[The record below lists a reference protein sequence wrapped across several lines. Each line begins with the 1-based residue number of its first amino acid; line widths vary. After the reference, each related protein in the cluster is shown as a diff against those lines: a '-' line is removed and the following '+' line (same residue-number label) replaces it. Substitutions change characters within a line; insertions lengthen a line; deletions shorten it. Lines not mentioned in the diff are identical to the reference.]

1 MQEEDKIKK
10 QNTVNKEDVES
21 FDIDDESKKHDS
33 NNEEVMAELAEQWND
48 EVMTEFVE
56 LGDDGE
62 EMDSNSTVKKLR
74 EKVKKL
80 EAEKAEYLN
89 SWQRALADYKN
100 REMSIAKERP
110 EWGKMAVRDF
120 AEDLLIVLDTYD
132 AAKSNVAVWEAV
144 DANWR
149 AGIEYIFNTFE
160 SKLKDQGFEKFGAVG
175 DEFDPNIHEGLGTV
189 PTVAVVSSFAETKGT
204 ESKSPED
211 ANANKENTIA
221 QLIMSGYKYNG
232 KVIRPAK
239 VKVYN

>member
-1 MQEEDKIKK
+1 MQEEDKKENIFNE
-10 QNTVNKEDVES
+10 NTNMEDLIN
-21 FDIDDESKKHDS
+21 D
-33 NNEEVMAELAEQWND
+33 NND
-48 EVMTEFVE
+48 EPIAEFVD

-62 EMDSNSTVKKLR
+62 EMDGNGTVKKLR
-74 EKVKKL
+74 EKIKKL

-110 EWGKMAVRDF
+110 EWGRMAVRDF
-120 AEDLLIVLDTYD
+120 AEDLLIVMDTYD
-132 AAKSNVAVWEAV
+132 AAKSNAKAWEAV

-160 SKLKDQGFEKFGAVG
+160 NKLKEQGFEKFGAVG
-175 DEFDPNIHEGLGTV
+175 DSFDPNIHEGLG
-189 PTVAVVSSFAETKGT
+189 AVSLDSNMSEDDKNK
-204 ESKSPED
+204 KSAD
-211 ANANKENTIA
+211 AKAMADKENTIA

-239 VKVYN
+239 VKVYSAV

>member
-1 MQEEDKIKK
+1 MKEEKIIEENIL
-10 QNTVNKEDVES
+10 NTDV
-21 FDIDDESKKHDS
+21 D
-33 NNEEVMAELAEQWND
+33 NEPIA
-48 EVMTEFVE
+48 EFVE

-110 EWGKMAVRDF
+110 EWGKMAIRDF
-120 AEDLLIVLDTYD
+120 AEDLLIVMDTYD

-160 SKLKDQGFEKFGAVG
+160 SKLKEQGFEKFGAIG
-175 DEFDPNIHEGLGTV
+175 DKFDPNIHEGLGTV
-189 PTVAVVSSFAETKGT
+189 PT
-204 ESKSPED
+204 D
-211 ANANKENTIA
+211 AQSADAKAMSDKENTVA
-221 QLIMSGYKYNG
+221 QLIMSGYKYNS

-239 VKVYN
+239 VKVYNQVV